1 MSELNELIEYKILG
15 KENIEIL
22 MESRLEMLRA
32 VNKKPADYK
41 FSDQL
46 VQESRAYFEKGNY
59 KEVIAFDGDRVIGCA
74 GICFLYVMPTFDHPS
89 GKRAH
94 LMNVYTHPDYRKKGI
109 ASKMVKLLIEEARNY
124 GASEISLDASD
135 MGRPVY
141 EKLGFKASCE
151 AMTLT
156 L

>member
-1 MSELNELIEYKILG
+1 MIEYKILG

-32 VNKKPADYK
+32 VNKKPSDYK

-46 VQESRAYFEKGNY
+46 VQESRNYFENGNY

-74 GICFLYVMPTFDHPS
+74 GICFLYVMPTFDHPN

-109 ASKMVKLLIEEARNY
+109 ASKMVEFLIEEAKKY

-141 EKLGFKASCE
+141 KKLGFKESEE
-151 AMTLT
+151 AMTLS

>member
-1 MSELNELIEYKILG
+1 MIEYKILA

-22 MESRLEMLRA
+22 MESRFEMLRA

-46 VQESRAYFEKGNY
+46 VQESRAYFENGNY

-74 GICFLYVMPTFDHPS
+74 GICFLYVMPTFDHPN

-94 LMNVYTHPDYRKKGI
+94 LMNVYTHSDYRKKGI
-109 ASKMVKLLIEEARNY
+109 ASKMVELLIEEAKKY

-141 EKLGFKASCE
+141 KKLGFKESEE
-151 AMTLT
+151 AMTLS

>member
-1 MSELNELIEYKILG
+1 MIEYKILG

-22 MESRLEMLRA
+22 MESRLEMLKA

-46 VQESRAYFEKGNY
+46 VQESRKYFENGNY
-59 KEVIAFDGDRVIGCA
+59 KEVIAFDGERVIGCA
-74 GICFLYVMPTFDHPS
+74 GVCFLYVMPTFNHPS

-94 LMNVYTHPDYRKKGI
+94 LMNVYTHADYRKKGI
-109 ASKMVKLLIEEARNY
+109 ASKMVKLLIEEAKKY

-141 EKLGFKASCE
+141 KKLGFKESEE
-151 AMTLT
+151 AMTLS